1 MNPRTSSRVAAAA
14 ACLAAL
20 ALPAFAQLVTN
31 TVPRQRTVPIQEAVE
46 IAMSEAPWRLGS
58 IRLQREDRRLEL
70 RLRRQRVRDRRGGGC
85 RRLHRDGTS
94 RPGGGLFQFGAK
106 GVIKS
111 SILPEYTWYQDLD
124 YRRHFGGY
132 YDVSAYGFFNRMTL
146 EATAFT
152 ADTQTIVSSERETQ
166 AVLDADGFT
175 GKIELEVLPPA
186 LDLRR
191 RKDLR
196 NFAYEDPEEID
207 DPELEFSL
215 LDRSDSAM
223 RAGVRYRWSSF
234 LDFSVLSETTGR
246 TEFDVTP
253 LGRDNESE
261 AVLIG
266 LHYDRPKFF
275 LNLTGGTRDGK
286 PMNGS
291 SFPKYSETT
300 GSWFAEYRLTAPID
314 VQGFGSRDVVYG
326 LSSGNPYFLE
336 NRNGGAIRVQFGR
349 LLSLRVAAETGEND
363 YPVPVDSGDVPLER
377 TDDVSTQSASLSIP
391 LFRNLALT
399 VGASQSDYDSNI
411 AGHDRSV
418 VRWTT
423 TIGLRREIFR

>member
-1 MNPRTSSRVAAAA
+1 
-14 ACLAAL
+14 
-20 ALPAFAQLVTN
+20 
-31 TVPRQRTVPIQEAVE
+31 
-46 IAMSEAPWRLGS
+46 
-58 IRLQREDRRLEL
+58 
-70 RLRRQRVRDRRGGGC
+70 
-85 RRLHRDGTS
+85 
-94 RPGGGLFQFGAK
+94 
-106 GVIKS
+106 
-111 SILPEYTWYQDLD
+111 
-124 YRRHFGGY
+124 
-132 YDVSAYGFFNRMTL
+132 MTL

-175 GKIELEVLPPA
+175 GKIELEVL
-186 LDLRR
+186 RR
-191 RKDLR
+191 LSIFGGADLR

-234 LDFSVLSETTGR
+234 LDFSVLSETTE